1 MIPEFVLANLTP
13 WLIQVLLV
21 ATAGALL
28 PLLFPV
34 RHPRSQL
41 AYYHV
46 VLGVCLVLPLI
57 QTWQESITIVAGTSL
72 QLPRAAAPVSGLRT
86 WQ

>member
-1 MIPEFVLANLTP
+1 MIPGFVFDNLTP
-13 WLIQVLLV
+13 WLIQVSLV

-28 PLLFPV
+28 PLLFRI

-46 VLGVCLVLPLI
+46 VLGF
-57 QTWQESITIVAGTSL
+57 
-72 QLPRAAAPVSGLRT
+72 
-86 WQ
+86 